1 MAWRLNDICFT
12 LDKAIDIWGKFK
24 SKLIF
29 SELFMTKIL
38 IQVSSVL
45 LMFQLNSFSGLG
57 LWLEKLFITDLSVLT
72 KFLKIF
78 FFWSL
83 QLLDFDSLE
92 TCLTAN
98 TFLSLFAE
106 SADLKFLFNH
116 VRLIKYSINIDFLL
130 CCHFWKNKKQTLN
143 FVQSKHLAMLTLQ
156 RNNQNLQKMLLS
168 LSITE
173 CVYLEYTLKL
183 YKQLLLI
190 TQL

>member
-38 IQVSSVL
+38 IQVWSVL
-45 LMFQLNSFSGLG
+45 LMFQLNSFSGLA

-106 SADLKFLFNH
+106 SVDLKFLFNH
-116 VRLIKYSINIDFLL
+116 FRLIKYAINTDFLL
-130 CCHFWKNKKQTLN
+130 CCHFWKNKKTN
-143 FVQSKHLAMLTLQ
+143 IKFCT
-156 RNNQNLQKMLLS
+156 
-168 LSITE
+168 
-173 CVYLEYTLKL
+173 
-183 YKQLLLI
+183 
-190 TQL
+190 TQEIWQC